1 MSSAT
6 TEECRVLL
14 LPATRRDAVVMQALL
29 AREQLSYMVC
39 RHATDLADHLREK
52 AGVILL
58 TDDAFLDPGIEHVMA
73 ALQQQPPWSDIPSIL
88 LCRTGLQSE
97 MADKV
102 TSSLRN
108 VTVLDRPTPTRTLI
122 SSLKAA
128 LRARQRQYQI
138 RAQFVSLQSSEIAL
152 KRASDAL
159 QDANRRKDEFLAM
172 LAHELRNPL
181 APLRN
186 GSEILRRQVLG
197 SPAQKVLALMTRQV
211 TQLTRLVDDLL
222 DVSRITEGRIELRRA
237 PVDISSILLQA
248 CESVEH
254 LLRQKNHRLSIQEGA
269 KNLYVHGDHARLVQ
283 SVANV
288 LINAAK
294 YTDHNGQIGLATRRD
309 GANVVISIT
318 DNGVGIS
325 PDLLPRVF
333 DLFVQGERSL
343 DRSEGGLGIGL
354 SVVKRLVEMHGGRI
368 TASSEGSQR
377 GSTFEIMLPLI
388 DSSVPEITQV
398 VSPRSANKRILVVD
412 DNQDA
417 ADTLAEVLDLDGH
430 SIEVVYTAHDAIE
443 RAIATRPEVVLLDV
457 GLPDMS
463 GYEVATRLRP
473 ILDTAQI
480 IALTGYGQAEDIRKA
495 GAAGFDAHVIKPVD
509 FERLARIINTFDA
522 AAVNT
527 VGRPILGQRPI

>member
-6 TEECRVLL
+6 TEERRVLL
-14 LPATRRDAVVMQALL
+14 LPATRRDAAVMQALL
-29 AREQLSYMVC
+29 AREQLSHVVC
-39 RHATDLADHLREK
+39 RSARELAGHLREK

-58 TDDAFLDPGIEHVMA
+58 TDDAFLDAGIEQVMA
-73 ALQQQPPWSDIPSIL
+73 ALQEQPPWSDIPSVL

-97 MADKV
+97 IAARV
-102 TSSLRN
+102 TTSLRN

-128 LRARQRQYQI
+128 LRARERQYQM
-138 RAQFVSLQSSEIAL
+138 RTQFMSLQSSEVAL

-186 GSEILRRQVLG
+186 AGEILRRQVLD
-197 SPAQKVLALMTRQV
+197 SQAQKVLALMTRQV

-237 PVDISSILLQA
+237 ATDISSILLQA
-248 CESVEH
+248 CESVEP
-254 LLRQKNHRLSIQEGA
+254 LLRQKDHKLSVRESP
-269 KNLYVHGDHARLVQ
+269 KNLYVYGDHARLVQ

-294 YTDHNGQIGLATRRD
+294 YTDHNGEICLSTRRD
-309 GANVVISIT
+309 GTDVVIVIT

-368 TASSEGSQR
+368 TASSPGSQQ
-377 GSTFEIMLPLI
+377 GSTFEIVLPLV
-388 DSSVPEITQV
+388 DSSVPEAAQV
-398 VSPRSANKRILVVD
+398 ISPTRANKRILVVD

-443 RAIATRPEVVLLDV
+443 RATATLPEVILLDV

-463 GYEVATRLRP
+463 GYEVASRLRP
-473 ILDTAQI
+473 ILKTAQI
-480 IALTGYGQAEDIRKA
+480 IALTGYGQAEDVRKA

-509 FERLARIINTFDA
+509 FERLALIISTFDA
-522 AAVNT
+522 SAVNT
-527 VGRPILGQRPI
+527 MGVAST